1 MNIIEDLGVRP
12 RGVYSG
18 ALGFFSADGGANL
31 SIVIRTLIAYDNGLI
46 TLAAGGAIVADSD
59 PNAEYEEMLTKL
71 RAALPPSVG
80 RIVEKG
86 VSKQS
91 VAATD
96 RENSGVS

>member
-1 MNIIEDLGVRP
+1 
-12 RGVYSG
+12 
-18 ALGFFSADGGANL
+18 
-31 SIVIRTLIAYDNGLI
+31 
-46 TLAAGGAIVADSD
+46 
-59 PNAEYEEMLTKL
+59 MLTKL

-86 VSKQS
+86 VSEQS